1 MESSHYASDLDPSS
15 VLSFGSALPLLEEAG
30 EVGRLLTGA
39 VRSMEL
45 ADLQA
50 VVLGETLDAGPQVVG
65 SVGAAALPEP
75 LCEELRRV
83 EAEEPGP
90 ASTDDLRPPRQ
101 RIDVTEA
108 AYPAMAGQGI
118 RQLTV
123 LRLGTDDRTY
133 GVVVAGHADPAARA
147 PIDDASLQMMA
158 AQVSMALHRLQ
169 VDRERAAKAA
179 ANEQLSRQAKR
190 LEAFREV
197 DRAILAAESP
207 REIASVAARRAQTLV
222 PCERV
227 SVALFDWEQERV
239 TVLAAQQ
246 QDETILE
253 SGAELPI
260 DAFTVTDALK
270 EGRID
275 DMPDFGAV
283 PSTAITNRLR
293 GAGIQSAITVPMLVE
308 DTLIGT
314 VNLGA
319 TTPAAFGEAER
330 RIGRELADHLAI
342 ALRQARLLAAVQA
355 QREQLEDRV
364 AARTAELRDAN
375 ATLTDEIEER
385 KRAERALRKSR
396 ARLTRIIDSAIDAI
410 ISVNA
415 NLEIDLFNEA
425 AEAIFQCP
433 VDASAC
439 TSLERFLTDALE
451 TLVRR
456 HIEAHRAGEAE
467 GPASSGGRYLGA
479 PEGLEARRAD
489 GETFPVEA
497 TLCPVELPGEDQYL
511 LILRDLDDL
520 RAAEE
525 EVDQLQSEN
534 TYLQEEI
541 KSEYNFDEI
550 VGTSP
555 PIQAVFDDIER
566 VADTGTTVL
575 ITGETGTG
583 KELVARALHNRS
595 DRADQV
601 FVKVNCAALSSDLI
615 ESELFG
621 HEHGAFT
628 GATEQ
633 REGRFELSDGGT
645 LLLDEIGELPL
656 DTQAKLL
663 RALQHQEFERVGG
676 SETITVDTRILAATN
691 RDLEAE
697 VEAGRFRSDLFYR
710 LNIFP
715 IGLPPLRERTGDI
728 PLLAKH
734 FCDRF
739 CRRTGTEVTHMT
751 DEAMATLQAYDWPG
765 NVRELANIMERAVIL
780 TPDKQIRA
788 EHLSI
793 ADDAGP
799 TSGDGGFATLDEAQR
814 QHIADALARTD
825 GVVGGAEGAA
835 QLLNVKRTTLL
846 SRMDRLGIDPDE
858 YRG

>member
-1 MESSHYASDLDPSS
+1 
-15 VLSFGSALPLLEEAG
+15 
-30 EVGRLLTGA
+30 
-39 VRSMEL
+39 
-45 ADLQA
+45 
-50 VVLGETLDAGPQVVG
+50 VLGEALDVGPEVVG
-65 SVGAAALPEP
+65 SVGTAALPEAVVQ
-75 LCEELRRV
+75 ELRRV
-83 EAEEPGP
+83 EAKKQGDGSSSEG
-90 ASTDDLRPPRQ
+90 RPQRQ

-108 AYPAMAGQGI
+108 AYPAMAAQGI

-123 LRLGTDDRTY
+123 LRLGTEDRTY
-133 GVVVAGHADPAARA
+133 GVAVAGHADPAAHA
-147 PIDDASLQMMA
+147 PIDDASLRMMA

-190 LEAFREV
+190 LEAFRDV

-207 REIASVAARRAQTLV
+207 REIASVAARRAQDLV

-227 SVALFDWEQERV
+227 SVALFDWDQERV

-260 DAFTVTDALK
+260 DAFTVTDALRAG
-270 EGRID
+270 EID
-275 DMPDFGAV
+275 DMPDFETA
-283 PSTAITNRLR
+283 PSTAITDRLR
-293 GAGIQSAITVPMLVE
+293 AAGIQSAITVPMLVE

-342 ALRQARLLAAVQA
+342 ALRQARLLAAVQD

-375 ATLTDEIEER
+375 ATLTDEVEER
-385 KRAERALRKSR
+385 KRAERALRKSQ

-415 NLEIDLFNEA
+415 DLEIDLFNEA
-425 AEAIFQCP
+425 AEAIFQCS

-439 TSLERFLTDALE
+439 TSLEPFLTDALE
-451 TLVRR
+451 QMVRD

-467 GPASSGGRYLGA
+467 GPAWSGGRYLAA

-520 RAAEE
+520 RAAEA

-555 PIQAVFDDIER
+555 PMQAVYDDIER

-595 DRADQV
+595 GRTDQV

-621 HEHGAFT
+621 HERGAFT

-633 REGRFELSDGGT
+633 REGRFELADGGT

-676 SETITVDTRILAATN
+676 SDTITVDTRILAATN

-697 VEAGRFRSDLFYR
+697 VGAGRFRSDLFYR

-715 IGLPPLRERTGDI
+715 IELPPLRERTGDI

-739 CRRTGTEVTHMT
+739 CRRAGTEVTHMS
-751 DEAMATLQAYDWPG
+751 DEAMAALRAYDWPG

-780 TPDKQIRA
+780 TPDDQIRA

-793 ADDAGP
+793 ADDAGL
-799 TSGDGGFATLDEAQR
+799 TEGGGGFPTLDEAQR
-814 QHIADALARTD
+814 RHIGDALARTD
-825 GVVGGAEGAA
+825 GVVGGEEGAA
-835 QLLNVKRTTLL
+835 QLLDVKRTTLL
-846 SRMDRLGIDPDE
+846 SRMDRLGIDPDD
-858 YRG
+858 YR

>member
-15 VLSFGSALPLLEEAG
+15 VLSFGSALPLLEDAG
-30 EVGRLLTGA
+30 EVGRLLTGTL
-39 VRSMEL
+39 RSMGL

-50 VVLGETLDAGPQVVG
+50 VVLGEALDAGPQVVG
-65 SVGAAALPEP
+65 SVGTAALPEAVVAD
-75 LCEELRRV
+75 LRRV
-83 EAEEPGP
+83 EAEGSVP
-90 ASTDDLRPPRQ
+90 ASAEGGRLARQ
-101 RIDVTEA
+101 RVDVTEE
-108 AYPAMAGQGI
+108 AYPALAAQGL
-118 RQLTV
+118 RRLTV
-123 LRLGTDDRTY
+123 LRLGTEDSTY
-133 GVVVAGHADPAARA
+133 GVLVAGHVDPAGHA
-147 PIDDASLQMMA
+147 PVDDASLQMMA

-179 ANEQLSRQAKR
+179 ANEQLSRQAQR
-190 LEAFREV
+190 LEAFRDV

-207 REIASVAARRAQTLV
+207 REIASVAARRAQTLM

-227 SVALFDWEQERV
+227 SVALFDWDTERV

-246 QDETILE
+246 EEETILE
-253 SGAELPI
+253 SGAELPL

-275 DMPDFGAV
+275 DMPDFEAV
-283 PSTAITNRLR
+283 PSTPITDRLR
-293 GAGIQSAITVPMLVE
+293 AAGIRSAITVPMQVE
-308 DTLIGT
+308 GTLIGT

-319 TTPAAFGEAER
+319 TEPEAFGEDER

-342 ALRQARLLAAVQA
+342 ALRQARLMAALQA

-375 ATLTDEIEER
+375 ATLKDEVDER
-385 KRAERALRKSR
+385 RRAERALRKSQ

-425 AEAIFQCP
+425 AEAIFQCA
-433 VDASAC
+433 VDTSAC
-439 TSLERFLTDALE
+439 TSLEPFLTDALE
-451 TLVRR
+451 RLVRE

-467 GPASSGGRYLGA
+467 GPAASGGRYLAA

-520 RAAEE
+520 RAAEA

-550 VGTSP
+550 VGTSEP
-555 PIQAVFDDIER
+555 MQAVYDAIER
-566 VADTGTTVL
+566 VAETGTTVL

-595 DRADQV
+595 GRADQV

-621 HEHGAFT
+621 HERGAFT
-628 GATEQ
+628 GATAQ
-633 REGRFELSDGGT
+633 REGRFELADGGT

-676 SETITVDTRILAATN
+676 SETMTVDTRILAATN

-715 IGLPPLRERTGDI
+715 IELPPLRERPGDI

-739 CRRTGTEVTHMT
+739 CRRAGTEVTHMS
-751 DEAMATLQAYDWPG
+751 DEAMAALRAYDWPG

-780 TPDKQIRA
+780 TPDDQIRA

-793 ADDAGP
+793 ADDAAP
-799 TSGDGGFATLDEAQR
+799 APEEGDGFPTLDEAQR
-814 QHIADALARTD
+814 RHIADALARTD
-825 GVVGGAEGAA
+825 GVVGGEEGAA
-835 QLLNVKRTTLL
+835 QLLGMKRTTLL
-846 SRMDRLGIDPDE
+846 SRMDRLGIDPDD
-858 YRG
+858 YR